1 MVKPSW
7 DNSGALGAAQSCHVF
22 VAAIGPGAPGGDE
35 SGSSGQENSFSEVSA
50 RIVNFECRFLCYITY
65 ITAKCTLSVCSL
77 VSSSVLLFG
86 GKETHWDRDS
96 WGDLATDTTPRCE
109 FNTVPPQR
117 RNATAQPAQRRRHGA
132 KGDSKC
138 FQSCDLGTDSSCS
151 GKTWD
156 GWVITLNIFNIS
168 LIYWLVVWNIGFS
181 CFHLLGISS
190 SQLTNSYFS
199 EG

>member
-1 MVKPSW
+1 MS
-7 DNSGALGAAQSCHVF
+7 SCGSHWPWSPWRWWIWQF
-22 VAAIGPGAPGGDE
+22 HWPGE
-35 SGSSGQENSFSEVSA
+35 KFQHRSFSQ
-50 RIVNFECRFLCYITY
+50 ECQLRMSFSMLYSCYITG
-65 ITAKCTLSVCSL
+65 KCTSSVSSL
-77 VSSSVLLFG
+77 VPSSVLLFR

-96 WGDLATDTTPRCE
+96 WGDLATDATPRCE

-151 GKTWD
+151 GKTMENL
-156 GWVITLNIFNIS
+156 GWLSNYVELLFNIS

-181 CFHLLGISS
+181 CFHLLGNSS
-190 SQLTNSYFS
+190 SQLTNSHLYIYIFFS